1 MATATETIEAPT
13 KTITAEDLLKILST
27 PAGQQLL
34 ASANRLQNQVNAP
47 AAKPHSEDEIKK
59 FYKMAEK
66 DDVFYFRID
75 PTTKKPHAEA
85 KDFVWKILNAFPT
98 FVGTAKVRESR
109 LPSGDLRV
117 QFQIQKCYREKFVK
131 VAKDPMADPALPLA
145 ETDAIETRQ
154 HWVSMDEEGGL
165 AMAGDRIID
174 ASDFIS
180 QFQREE
186 SE

>member
-1 MATATETIEAPT
+1 MTATETIEAPN
-13 KTITAEDLLKILST
+13 KTMTGEELLKLLST

-34 ASANRLQNQVNAP
+34 ASANRLQNQSNTP
-47 AAKPHSEDEIKK
+47 ALKPHSEEEIKK

-75 PTTKKPHAEA
+75 PKTKNPHAEA
-85 KDFVWKILNAFPT
+85 KDFVWKILNAFPS
-98 FVGTAKVRESR
+98 FVGAAKVRESR

-117 QFQIQKCYREKFVK
+117 QFQIQKCYKDKFVK

-145 ETDAIETRQ
+145 ETDAVETRQ

-174 ASDFIS
+174 ASDFVA
-180 QFQREE
+180 QFQREAGE
-186 SE
+186 